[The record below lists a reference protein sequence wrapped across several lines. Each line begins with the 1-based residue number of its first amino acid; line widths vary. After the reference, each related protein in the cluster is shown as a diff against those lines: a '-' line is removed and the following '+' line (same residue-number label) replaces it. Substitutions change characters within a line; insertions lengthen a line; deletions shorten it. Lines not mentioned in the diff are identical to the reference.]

1 MRILEQSDADFI
13 CLQEVIKEFADII
26 FSQKWV
32 QDKYFVSQQE
42 MYTWYGVMILS
53 KWPCKFYQYN
63 FNQQSRMGR
72 SLLIAE
78 TIINGEPF
86 VVSTVHLESMAS
98 APYRKAQMDISF
110 SILKLFNN
118 SLLMGDYNFD
128 SSWKNEQAC
137 IDPGFDDIYLTL
149 NHG

>member
-1 MRILEQSDADFI
+1 
-13 CLQEVIKEFADII
+13 
-26 FSQKWV
+26 
-32 QDKYFVSQQE
+32 

-63 FNQQSRMGR
+63 FSENSRMGR
-72 SLLIAE
+72 SLLVAE

-98 APYRKAQMDISF
+98 APFRKAQMEISF
-110 SILKLFNN
+110 PILKLFNN
-118 SLLMGDYNFD
+118 SMLMGDFNFN

-137 IDPGFDDIYLTL
+137 IDPGFDDIFLTL
-149 NHG
+149 NNW

>member
-1 MRILEQSDADFI
+1 M
-13 CLQEVIKEFADII
+13 
-26 FSQKWV
+26 
-32 QDKYFVSQQE
+32 QDKYFVSHHE

-63 FNQQSRMGR
+63 FGENSRMGR

-78 TIINGEPF
+78 TIINGERF
-86 VVSTVHLESMAS
+86 VVSTAHLESMNS
-98 APYRKAQMDISF
+98 AQYRKAQMEISF

-118 SLLMGDYNFD
+118 SMLMGDYNFD

-137 IDPGFDDIYLTL
+137 IDTGFDDIFLTL